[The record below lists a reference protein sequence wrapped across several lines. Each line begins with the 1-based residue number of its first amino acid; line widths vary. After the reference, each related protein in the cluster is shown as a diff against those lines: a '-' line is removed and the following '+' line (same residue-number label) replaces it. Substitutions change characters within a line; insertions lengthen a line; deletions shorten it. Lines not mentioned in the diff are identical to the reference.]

1 MKNLIKPLLLVA
13 VMVFASCE
21 KESMSDELTTADLS
35 TKASV
40 AAQKGDA
47 TIAGIVVSYATK

>member
-1 MKNLIKPLLLVA
+1 MYIHLIIKNLNIIKNLIKPLLLVT
-13 VMVFASCE
+13 VMAFASCE

-40 AAQKGDA
+40 AAQKR
-47 TIAGIVVSYATK
+47 